1 MTNSSE
7 AFRGLRVALRESQDS
22 GQLPCDTEVSRC
34 FQVMISEV
42 AVPVLRE
49 LVTLLC
55 LEGLPTHLIMGM
67 DEPVPYVGIQL
78 DQPETSLWLYP
89 STTSPE
95 VLSKVQGGLY
105 PEYSSLRALHYR
117 MLLPSA
123 LESVLIEQL
132 RLVLCP
138 PQPVI

>member
-7 AFRGLRVALRESQDS
+7 AFRGLRVASRESQDS
-22 GQLPCDTEVSRC
+22 GQLPCDTEVSRR
-34 FQVMISEV
+34 FQVMISELAV
-42 AVPVLRE
+42 AVLRE
-49 LVTLLC
+49 LVTRLC

-67 DEPVPYVGIQL
+67 DKPVPYVGIQL

-95 VLSKVQGGLY
+95 VLSKIQGGLY

-117 MLLPSA
+117 MLVPSA